1 MPEFSPARALLIN
14 PDQELPSEELTVP
27 LSDRDVQTFQLIERY
42 RSGEKINTLAEELGV
57 TGEALRKR
65 IRICC
70 YNYSGTDRM
79 YQELVR
85 YVVLNKLVTSEDKLE
100 NSVDMIGVAR
110 ADKSLKHAE
119 WLCASLLPD
128 RFAPKREV
136 KNEHRH
142 QVVVVERKPLIVKD
156 IDTQTR

>member
-1 MPEFSPARALLIN
+1 MSELSPARALLI
-14 PDQELPSEELTVP
+14 PDQELPSEELTLP

-42 RSGEKINTLAEELGV
+42 RSGEKLITLAEELGV
-57 TGEALRKR
+57 SQQALRKR

-79 YQELVR
+79 YQDLVR
-85 YVVLNKLVTSEDKLE
+85 FVVLNKMVESEDKLE
-100 NSVDMIGVAR
+100 ISADNIAVAR
-110 ADKSLKHAE
+110 ARESLKHAE

-128 RFAPKREV
+128 RFAPKREIKQDTTV
-136 KNEHRH
+136 R
-142 QVVVVERKPLIVKD
+142 VVVERRKPLVIND

>member
-42 RSGEKINTLAEELGV
+42 RSGEKLITLAEELGI
-57 TGEALRKR
+57 TNEGLRKR

-79 YQELVR
+79 YQDLVR
-85 YVVLNKLVTSEDKLE
+85 FVVLHKLVENEDKLDLASD
-100 NSVDMIGVAR
+100 NVGVAR
-110 ADKSLKHAE
+110 ARESLKHSE
-119 WLCASLLPD
+119 WLAERLLAD
-128 RFAPKREV
+128 RFAPKREIKQDTTV
-136 KNEHRH
+136 R
-142 QVVVVERKPLIVKD
+142 VVVERRQSPKVLNSKD
-156 IDTQTR
+156 YDV

>member
-1 MPEFSPARALLIN
+1 MPELSPARALLI
-14 PDQELPSEELTVP
+14 PDQELPSEELITP

-79 YQELVR
+79 YQDLVR
-85 YVVLNKLVTSEDKLE
+85 YVVLNKLVTSEDRLE

-128 RFAPKREV
+128 RFAPKREIKQDTTV
-136 KNEHRH
+136 R
-142 QVVVVERKPLIVKD
+142 VVVERRKPLVIKD
-156 IDTQTR
+156 IDTQAR

>member
-1 MPEFSPARALLIN
+1 MPELSPARALLI
-14 PDQELPSEELTVP
+14 PDQELPSEELTLP

-42 RSGEKINTLAEELGV
+42 RSGEKLNTLAQELGV
-57 TGEALRKR
+57 TGQALRKR

-85 YVVLNKLVTSEDKLE
+85 YVVLNKLVESEDKLDVSAD
-100 NSVDMIGVAR
+100 NVAVAR
-110 ADKSLKHAE
+110 ARESLKHAE

-128 RFAPKREV
+128 RFAPKREIKQDTTV
-136 KNEHRH
+136 R
-142 QVVVVERKPLIVKD
+142 VVVERRKPLVIND
-156 IDTQTR
+156 IDTKTR

>member
-1 MPEFSPARALLIN
+1 MSELSPARALLIN
-14 PDQELPSEELTVP
+14 SDQELPSEELTVP

-42 RSGEKINTLAEELGV
+42 RSGEKLNTLAEELGV
-57 TGEALRKR
+57 TGQALRKR

-85 YVVLNKLVTSEDKLE
+85 YVVLNKLVESEDKLDVSAD
-100 NSVDMIGVAR
+100 NVAVAR
-110 ADKSLKHAE
+110 ARESLKHAE

-128 RFAPKREV
+128 RFAPKREIKQDTTV
-136 KNEHRH
+136 R
-142 QVVVVERKPLIVKD
+142 VVVERRKPLVIND

>member
-1 MPEFSPARALLIN
+1 MSELSPARALLI
-14 PDQELPSEELTVP
+14 PDQDLPSEELTLP

-42 RSGEKINTLAEELGV
+42 RSGEKLITLAEELGV
-57 TGEALRKR
+57 SQQALRKR

-79 YQELVR
+79 YQDLVR
-85 YVVLNKLVTSEDKLE
+85 FVVLNKMVESEDKLE
-100 NSVDMIGVAR
+100 ISADNIAVAR
-110 ADKSLKHAE
+110 ARESLKHAE

-128 RFAPKREV
+128 RFAPKREIKQDTTV
-136 KNEHRH
+136 R
-142 QVVVVERKPLIVKD
+142 VVVERRKPLVIND

>member
-42 RSGEKINTLAEELGV
+42 RSGEKIQNLAEELGI
-57 TGEALRKR
+57 TGQALRKR
-65 IRICC
+65 FRICC

-79 YQELVR
+79 YQDLVR
-85 YVVLNKLVTSEDKLE
+85 FVVLNKLVDTEDKLE
-100 NSVDMIGVAR
+100 SSADNVAVAR
-110 ADKSLKHAE
+110 ARESLKHAE

-128 RFAPKREV
+128 RFAPKREIKQDTTV
-136 KNEHRH
+136 R
-142 QVVVVERKPLIVKD
+142 VVVERRKPLVIKD
-156 IDTQTR
+156 IDTQAR